1 MVLMTSLRR
10 SRARVA
16 GYSLV
21 ELLVV
26 LAILAM
32 MTLIAVPWFVKISQR
47 GALKSAAQEVS
58 ITLAAARMTAVKLNQ
73 PVNVVIANVTPP
85 IQFQIIEPPPPAP
98 TPTRRPKNVFLP
110 ANAVQLAQTPNAAG
124 GTISFGG
131 DGRLSNF
138 PSATPAIMILEGP
151 PNVVASKRNQI
162 TVQTDSTGR
171 IKVITPTDW
180 K

>member
-1 MVLMTSLRR
+1 
-10 SRARVA
+10 
-16 GYSLV
+16 V

-47 GALKSAAQEVS
+47 SALKSAAQEVS

-85 IQFQIIEPPPPAP
+85 IQLQIVEPNPPAP
-98 TPTRRPKNVFLP
+98 TKTPIPKDVFLP
-110 ANAVQLAQTPNAAG
+110 ANAVQFVQTPNATG

-131 DGRLSNF
+131 DGRLVNF
-138 PSATPAIMILEGP
+138 PLATPAIMIVEGP
-151 PNVVASKRNQI
+151 PGVVASKRNQI
-162 TVQTDSTGR
+162 TIQTDSTGR
-171 IKVITPTDW
+171 IKIITPTDW